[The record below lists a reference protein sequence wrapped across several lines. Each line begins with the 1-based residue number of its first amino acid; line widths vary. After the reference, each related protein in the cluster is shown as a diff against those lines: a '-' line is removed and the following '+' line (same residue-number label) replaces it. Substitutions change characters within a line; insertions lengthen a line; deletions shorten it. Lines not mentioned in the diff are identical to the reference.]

1 MAGHIACGESAALV
15 GGSAFCDAVVARQA
29 GIGD

>member
-1 MAGHIACGESAALV
+1 MAGHIACGESALV

-29 GIGD
+29 RAAD

>member
-1 MAGHIACGESAALV
+1 MAGYLACGESALV

-29 GIGD
+29 GTR